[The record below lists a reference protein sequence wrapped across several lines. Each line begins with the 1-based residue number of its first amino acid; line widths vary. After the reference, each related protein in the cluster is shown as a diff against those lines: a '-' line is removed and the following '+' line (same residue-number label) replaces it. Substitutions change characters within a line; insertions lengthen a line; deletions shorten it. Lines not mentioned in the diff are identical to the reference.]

1 MQARLAASP
10 QDALKT
16 LTAEQGN
23 TENLTGDPIE
33 DAKRKAQMG
42 QDAKTMK
49 KNDFFAK
56 YGGLTKDEKKSLGLG
71 AGYDVKDIYTTAI
84 DWTPEYLQK
93 GITNATKNVERKAEE
108 EKQLGLQAGT
118 AATGLRGHIAN
129 INEANR
135 LKQLAATK
143 YGYNIGQA
151 EPDYVSEYTKGILS
165 EAGKRAASSDVK
177 QGIPIYGDVKNENT
191 CINGV
196 CTIAANQGVNFGG
209 MKGFATTSTNEKGQ
223 VIPLQN
229 KDFRE
234 NIDKSGYMEI
244 KPEDARPGD
253 FMQYTSDG
261 VPKHMEILLNK
272 DRQGNIDTFNNYQ
285 LTNHPEMTGTSSRTM
300 VKTPEG
306 KTQIGGFDNAYAYRI
321 KPETA
326 KAAYLKL
333 HPEYGTQLEGRG
345 KFESSDDY
353 KAYQTAS
360 QATQNPNAKILGADE
375 GLFNDI
381 VGGYTGKKDK
391 ETLKKEILT
400 KSKNPNL
407 VGRVI
412 DQLYEA
418 QK

>member
-71 AGYDVKDIYTTAI
+71 AGYDVNDIYTTAI
-84 DWTPEYLQK
+84 DWTPEYLNK
-93 GITNATKNVERKAEE
+93 GITNATKNVARKVEE

-118 AATGLRGHIAN
+118 AATGLRGHITN

-135 LKQLAATK
+135 LKELAATK

-151 EPDYVSEYTKGILS
+151 EPDYVSEYTKGLL
-165 EAGKRAASSDVK
+165 ADANKRASSSDVK
-177 QGIPIYGDVKNENT
+177 DSIPIANNPSNEAT

-196 CTIAANQGVNFGG
+196 CTIAANQGVSFAG
-209 MKGFATTSTNEKGQ
+209 MKGLENTLLNKQGQ
-223 VIPLQN
+223 YIPVQN
-229 KDFRE
+229 KEFR
-234 NIDKSGYMEI
+234 NNLDKTGYMEI
-244 KPEDARPGD
+244 KPEDAQPGD
-253 FMQYTSDG
+253 FMQYG
-261 VPKHMEILLNK
+261 NKNPEHMEILLNK
-272 DRQGNIDTFNNYQ
+272 DRQGNIKTFNNYQ
-285 LTNHPEMTGTSSRTM
+285 LTNHPEMTGTSGRQL

-306 KTQIGGFDNAYAYRI
+306 NTQTGSFGNTYAYRI

-391 ETLKKEILT
+391 ETLKKEMLA

-407 VGRVI
+407 VGKVI
-412 DQLYEA
+412 DQLYEV